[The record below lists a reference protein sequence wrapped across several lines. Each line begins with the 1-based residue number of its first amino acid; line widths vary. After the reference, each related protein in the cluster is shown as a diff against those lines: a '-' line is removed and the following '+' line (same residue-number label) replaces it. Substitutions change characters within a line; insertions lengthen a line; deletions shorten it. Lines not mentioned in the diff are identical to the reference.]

1 MSKASAKRKR
11 RAFTPEFKADAVRLC
26 HVGDRSIAQVAK
38 DLGLPPT
45 SLRNWVREAKAEAPS
60 PTAKEAL
67 STAERDELVRLRKE
81 VKQLEMERAILK
93 KATAFFAKES
103 A

>member
-1 MSKASAKRKR
+1 MGKRTR
-11 RAFTPEFKADAVRLC
+11 RAFNEDFKKEAVT
-26 HVGDRSIAQVAK
+26 VYTAGERSVAQVAK
-38 DLGLPPT
+38 ELGLPPT
-45 SLRNWVREAKAEAPS
+45 SLRNWVREAKTKAPA

-81 VKQLEMERAILK
+81 NKQLEMERAILK
-93 KATAFFAKES
+93 KATAFFAREN

>member
-1 MSKASAKRKR
+1 MGKRTRRTFNEDFKKEAVTVYKAG
-11 RAFTPEFKADAVRLC
+11 E
-26 HVGDRSIAQVAK
+26 RSVAQVAK